1 MKISEQAAWLKLG
14 VDAWSL
20 GWQAARVMGL
30 RTARIAEGG
39 PAAGL
44 EAWLM
49 LTEKWQ
55 TAAEIQ
61 TDLLSRGAN
70 ASPAATTRRTLAHYK
85 RKVAANDRRLR

>member
-1 MKISEQAAWLKLG
+1 MKASQQTAWLRLG

-20 GWQAARVMGL
+20 GLQAAQVIGL
-30 RTARIAEGG
+30 RTARIAGGG

-49 LTEKWQ
+49 LSEKWQ
-55 TAAEIQ
+55 AAAELQ
-61 TDLLSRGAN
+61 ADLLTRGPN
-70 ASPAATTRRTLAHYK
+70 STPLAATRRAMSHYR

>member
-14 VDAWSL
+14 VDAWALS
-20 GWQAARVMGL
+20 WQAARVVGL

-39 PAAGL
+39 PAAGM

-49 LTEKWQ
+49 LMEKWQ
-55 TAAEIQ
+55 AATEIQ

-70 ASPAATTRRTLAHYK
+70 SSPATATRRSLGIYR

>member
-1 MKISEQAAWLKLG
+1 MKPSEQTAWLRIG

-20 GWQAARVMGL
+20 GWQAAHVMGL
-30 RTARIAEGG
+30 RTARIAGGG

-55 TAAEIQ
+55 AAAELQ
-61 TDLLSRGAN
+61 ADLMARGPNSTPVSA
-70 ASPAATTRRTLAHYK
+70 TRRALSHYK
-85 RKVAANDRRLR
+85 RKVAANDRRLG